1 MKKSLILLGLVLLL
15 LFGCKEAAKTQE
27 YYERYES
34 LMEAGK
40 PIAYGEDDDVHIFA
54 EGAVL
59 LAVQDSLEASVGR
72 TETLILDVEERY
84 FQPIFATASDLDE
97 FKPYKNLI
105 YCGILDGNDSVS
117 KHINKT
123 LDPQLIEAVKES
135 GAELFVVNNLYVKD
149 QLVLYLLARD
159 LESLQALASDRQDQI
174 FDFLLERYQKRLA
187 HAAYKNAVIESKF
200 FEDRPFSIKVP
211 VLYRLWKDEKTG
223 RFLSFI
229 FQPTKPTRHKADKYI
244 SVYYEPMTRNRVN
257 EEWIYKTR
265 QELGEKFI
273 GGDEIYK
280 DNYSTEKVQIA
291 GHNGLRM
298 RGHWINESEGGF
310 GGAFQSWAFWHAPT
324 KTAYLI
330 DNIAFFPDGK
340 KLPILLELG
349 MLSQSIE
356 IK

>member
-1 MKKSLILLGLVLLL
+1 MRNSLILLGLMLLL
-15 LFGCKEAAKTQE
+15 LAGCKEAGRTQE

-40 PIAYGEDDDVHIFA
+40 PVAYGEDDDVYIFA

-59 LAVQDSLEASVGR
+59 KAVQDTLEASVGR
-72 TETLILDVEERY
+72 TLNLVIEERY

-97 FKPYKNLI
+97 FRPYKNLI
-105 YCGILDGNDSVS
+105 YCGILDGTDSIS
-117 KHINKT
+117 RHINKT
-123 LDPQLIEAVKES
+123 LDPKLIEAVGES

-159 LESLQALASDRQDQI
+159 IESLQNLASQRQDQI

-187 HAAYKNAVIESKF
+187 YAAYKNAVIESKF

-211 VLYRLWKDEKTG
+211 VIYRLWKDEKKG

-229 FQPTKPTRHKADKYI
+229 FQPTKPTRHKGDKYI
-244 SVYYEPMTRNRVN
+244 SVYYEPMPRNRVN
-257 EEWIYKTR
+257 EGWIYKTR
-265 QELGEKFI
+265 QELGNKFI
-273 GGDEIYK
+273 GGDQIYE
-280 DNYSTEKVQIA
+280 DNYSTEKVKIA
-291 GHNGLRM
+291 GYDGFRM

-330 DNIAFFPDGK
+330 DNIAYFPDGK
-340 KLPILLELG
+340 KIPILLELG